1 MTEQTETQ
9 AVPMPPKHSGFCAII
24 GAPNA
29 GKSTLVN
36 QITGSKVSIVSH
48 KVQTTR
54 ARIRAIAME
63 GNTQIV
69 LVDTPGIF
77 KPKRLL
83 DRTMVNN
90 AWGGAGDA
98 DAVVYLVDGRPGVT
112 DEAREIMAQL
122 GATKTKAMLVIN
134 KIDLMPREK
143 LMETAA
149 AFNEVYPFEKTFMV
163 SALNGSGT
171 ADLRKAIAERM
182 PPGPWLYPEDQ
193 VADVQLRFM
202 AAEMTR
208 EKIYERLHEELPYSS
223 TVETEGWE
231 ERKDGSVKIDQVIY
245 VQRDSQKAI
254 VLGKGGQTVK
264 LINQLARA
272 DMEKYF
278 ERKVH
283 LFLFVK
289 VRENWTEDKE
299 RLRMMGLDV

>member
-1 MTEQTETQ
+1 VTDDVRKIIE
-9 AVPMPPKHSGFCAII
+9 HLSNI
-24 GAPNA
+24 GA
-29 GKSTLVN
+29 
-36 QITGSKVSIVSH
+36 
-48 KVQTTR
+48 
-54 ARIRAIAME
+54 
-63 GNTQIV
+63 
-69 LVDTPGIF
+69 
-77 KPKRLL
+77 
-83 DRTMVNN
+83 
-90 AWGGAGDA
+90 
-98 DAVVYLVDGRPGVT
+98 
-112 DEAREIMAQL
+112 
-122 GATKTKAMLVIN
+122 KAMLVIN
-134 KIDLMPREK
+134 KIDLMKREDLLK
-143 LMETAA
+143 VAAEFNA
-149 AFNEVYPFEKTFMV
+149 AFPFEQTFMV

-171 ADLRKAIAERM
+171 DDLRKAIAAKM
-182 PPGPWLYPEDQ
+182 PVGPWLYPENQ

-254 VLGKGGQTVK
+254 VLGKGGKTAK

-272 DMEKYF
+272 EMEKYF

-299 RLRMMGLDV
+299 RLRMMGLDI